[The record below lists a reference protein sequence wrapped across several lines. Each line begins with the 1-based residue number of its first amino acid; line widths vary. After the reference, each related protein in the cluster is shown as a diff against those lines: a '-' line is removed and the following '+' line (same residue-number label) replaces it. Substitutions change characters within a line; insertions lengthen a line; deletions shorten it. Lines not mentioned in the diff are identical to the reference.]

1 MIDDNNVNR
10 EGFDSEAADIRS
22 LPDVA

>member
-22 LPDVA
+22 QPDVA